1 MDPAS
6 LAATFSS
13 GRDMSLSG
21 GKADL
26 GDQKVSQG
34 FGGFG
39 NTGGG
44 LTIIGGSVKDLMPN
58 GGGFDVNQAVL
69 IGGGIVAAV
78 LLVVAFKK
86 G

>member
-26 GDQKVSQG
+26 GDQTVSQG

-39 NTGGG
+39 NSGGG
-44 LTIIGGSVKDLMPN
+44 VNIGDLSKFMPGQSSGVGSNVLYIGAGLAALFLVLKAVK
-58 GGGFDVNQAVL
+58 
-69 IGGGIVAAV
+69 
-78 LLVVAFKK
+78 
-86 G
+86 

>member
-21 GKADL
+21 GKNDMGA
-26 GDQKVSQG
+26 QTVSQG

-39 NTGGG
+39 NSGGG
-44 LTIIGGSVKDLMPN
+44 VNIGDLSKFMPQA
-58 GGGFDVNQAVL
+58 GGFDYKTLMMVA
-69 IGGGIVAAV
+69 GGVAALFIV
-78 LLVVAFKK
+78 LKAVK
-86 G
+86 